1 MPFRS
6 YQDLFVWKEG
16 IQLSISVYRI
26 TSQFPP
32 DERFGLVSQMRRCAV
47 SIPSN
52 IAEGHA
58 RLSTREF
65 LRHISI
71 ALGSLAELETQL
83 HIASELGYGAAE
95 NLRTIQVITN
105 RLGKQLRGLT
115 KSLNR
120 RIDHSPNANR
130 KRGMRPQPPVSSP

>member
-1 MPFRS
+1 MPIQS
-6 YQDLFVWKEG
+6 YQDLTVWKEG

-26 TSQFPP
+26 TTEFPP
-32 DERFGLVSQMRRCAV
+32 DEKFGLVSQMRRCAV

-65 LRHISI
+65 WRHISI

-83 HIASELGYGAAE
+83 HIAGELGYTASE
-95 NLRTIQVITN
+95 NIQAVKSIAS

-115 KSLNR
+115 KSLTR
-120 RIDHSPNANR
+120 RIDGAPMTNRDRGVHS
-130 KRGMRPQPPVSSP
+130 